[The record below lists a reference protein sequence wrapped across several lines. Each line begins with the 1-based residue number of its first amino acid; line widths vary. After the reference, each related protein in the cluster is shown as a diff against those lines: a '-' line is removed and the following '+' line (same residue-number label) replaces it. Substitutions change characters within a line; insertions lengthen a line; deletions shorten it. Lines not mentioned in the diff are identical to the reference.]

1 MVQKIWRK
9 AKVEWVCQIGRHYI
23 CTILKSGIEDG
34 QNVPQ
39 YIYSDKSDLFSVIKV
54 FLSVFTVATP
64 TWWILSRGN
73 KVFGVYLQWQTWFV
87 LRANIA
93 FLGVFT
99 VTNLTCPE
107 GQQSIFG
114 CIYSDKPD
122 LSWGPS
128 RCSFH
133 KHNLSSGL
141 WCVFWCV
148 YSGKPDLSQGP
159 ATKGL
164 FGISDK
170 PDLSRGMS
178 GCFLG
183 VFVLT
188 VTNLIVQRAVKVFL
202 GCICIY
208 SDKPDCPEGCQGVSW
223 VYLHLH

>member
-54 FLSVFTVATP
+54 FLSAFTVATP

-87 LRANIA
+87 LRASKV

-99 VTNLTCPE
+99 VTNLICPE
-107 GQQSIFG
+107 GQHSILG

-122 LSWGPS
+122 LSWGPTKHFWVYLQWQTWLVL
-128 RCSFH
+128 RTIKVFCSQTQFV
-133 KHNLSSGL
+133 LRTM
-141 WCVFWCV
+141 V
-148 YSGKPDLSQGP
+148 
-159 ATKGL
+159 
-164 FGISDK
+164 
-170 PDLSRGMS
+170 
-178 GCFLG
+178 CFL
-183 VFVLT
+183 VCVQWQTWFVPRASNQRALWYQWQAWF
-188 VTNLIVQRAVKVFL
+188 VQRDVRVFL
-202 GCICIY
+202 GCICTY
-208 SDKPDCPEGCQGVSW
+208 SDKPDCPEGCQGVLW